1 VLGDTY
7 VSYDLGD
14 EEGLLVMGSS
24 GILYVEEDHMRH
36 EQMLSA
42 YLFLYSLS
50 TFIRNYFNRT
60 FILGAYATL
69 RYATLRYA
77 MLCYAMLCV
86 YSLVNR

>member
-1 VLGDTY
+1 
-7 VSYDLGD
+7 
-14 EEGLLVMGSS
+14 MGSS

-60 FILGAYATL
+60 FILGAILILILTGFEVDL
-69 RYATLRYA
+69 D
-77 MLCYAMLCV
+77 
-86 YSLVNR
+86 